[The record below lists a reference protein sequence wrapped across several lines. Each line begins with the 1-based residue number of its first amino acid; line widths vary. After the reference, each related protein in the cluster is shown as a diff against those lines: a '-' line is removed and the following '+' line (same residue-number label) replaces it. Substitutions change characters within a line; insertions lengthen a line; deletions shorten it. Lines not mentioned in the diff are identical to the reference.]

1 MSMQDPVADM
11 LTRIRNGQSANKYS
25 VKIPSSKLKYSI
37 IKLLKKEGYINDYS
51 ISNIKDKNKL
61 ELEVI
66 LKYFKG
72 KSVIEKIQR
81 VSRPSLR
88 IYKKKNDLPKVMAGL
103 GIAIISTSHGIMTDH
118 MARKSGLGGEIICYV
133 A

>member
-25 VKIPSSKLKYSI
+25 VKMPLSRFKQSI
-37 IKLLKKEGYINDYS
+37 IKLLKQEGYIKDYKIIGDS
-51 ISNIKDKNKL
+51 KL

-66 LKYFKG
+66 LKYFQG
-72 KSVIEKIQR
+72 KSVVEMIQR

-88 IYKKKNDLPKVMAGL
+88 IYKNKNNLPKVMSGL
-103 GIAIISTSHGIMTDH
+103 GIAVISTSQGVMTDRK
-118 MARKSGLGGEIICYV
+118 ARQVGLGGEIICYV

>member
-25 VKIPSSKLKYSI
+25 VKIPSSKLKNSI
-37 IKLLKKEGYINDYS
+37 IKLLKKEGYIHNY
-51 ISNIKDKNKL
+51 NIRGEKKL

-72 KSVIEKIQR
+72 KSVIETIQR

-88 IYKKKNDLPKVMAGL
+88 IYKKNILIKK
-103 GIAIISTSHGIMTDH
+103 
-118 MARKSGLGGEIICYV
+118 
-133 A
+133 

>member
-25 VKIPSSKLKYSI
+25 VKIPSSRLKKAI
-37 IKLLKKEGYINDYS
+37 IELLKQEGYIKDYK
-51 ISNIKDKNKL
+51 IIGKIKL
-61 ELEVI
+61 EIEVV

-72 KSVIEKIQR
+72 KPVVETIQR
-81 VSRPSLR
+81 ISRPSLR
-88 IYKKKNDLPKVMAGL
+88 IYKKKNNLPKVMSGL
-103 GIAIISTSHGIMTDH
+103 GIAVISTSKGVMTDR
-118 MARKSGLGGEIICYV
+118 MARQVGLGGEIICSI